1 MRDRVLKCP
10 AGLFTSCMTCDQL
23 SGILEERSKIDRL
36 KGEGAG
42 KQIGAAYPPALPS
55 SQSSCSCDLLVG
67 HRAFDSV
74 KCAVALASHCWLCVR
89 VCLSVSL
96 PLLVTDRGTL
106 EQFVSHPSC
115 VLPCLGCSRPRMENF
130 SSRLLSCMPPP
141 FLYCTS
147 ASRSF
152 AAHWLSLSLSLLRLC
167 VPGGCLRRGHF
178 LTELARALDTTDQA
192 RSDGV

>member
-1 MRDRVLKCP
+1 
-10 AGLFTSCMTCDQL
+10 MTCDQL

-67 HRAFDSV
+67 HRAFDSA

-96 PLLVTDRGTL
+96 PLLVDRPGHTRAVRESPL
-106 EQFVSHPSC
+106 MC
-115 VLPCLGCSRPRMENF
+115 LALPWLFCSRPRMENC

-178 LTELARALDTTDQA
+178 LTELARALDTIDQA
-192 RSDGV
+192 RSDGF

>member
-1 MRDRVLKCP
+1 MRLTP
-10 AGLFTSCMTCDQL
+10 
-23 SGILEERSKIDRL
+23 
-36 KGEGAG
+36 
-42 KQIGAAYPPALPS
+42 LPS
-55 SQSSCSCDLLVG
+55 LPPNPPVVVTSWLVTV
-67 HRAFDSV
+67 HLIAPSV
-74 KCAVALASHCWLCVR
+74 QLHWHHTAGCACVF
-89 VCLSVSL
+89 VSL
-96 PLLVTDRGTL
+96 FLSLSSLTDRGTL

-178 LTELARALDTTDQA
+178 LTELARALDTIDQA